1 MRVSS
6 YSLVSRIRWPRTIA
20 WLLVALLL
28 VSAWLQTDNEIFPGL
43 AGIGFL
49 LSWPV
54 SGGSGSPVR
63 PDHVRLL
70 LLVDSTFAGLL
81 IGLFSSAPVVV
92 VCLAIMLLVS
102 LLIVGSVQLLARAMP
117 PFALGWGIGCL
128 FPITQAMQL
137 DFLVLSLLL
146 TYMGLVS
153 FLVYRETV
161 RLAKERL
168 SAQDEGAR
176 LELQKRRL
184 VPYVAQQIVGFD
196 RSVIERK
203 RLTILFS
210 DIEGFT
216 GAMDNGD
223 EAVVAA
229 WLNSYFGAMT
239 EIAEQHGGTLDKFL
253 GDGLMVFFGDPESA
267 GSVADAYACVAMAL
281 AMRERLLTM
290 VNELDPYRP
299 HVRIGIHSGDC
310 LVGSFGSDKRK
321 DYTALGNSV
330 NLASRIESVADSDEI
345 LVSEATFRLLWP
357 WVNMSYRGQ
366 RQLKG
371 ISTAIAVYSV
381 ESLVGGY
388 GERAFAGPARVKY

>member
-20 WLLVALLL
+20 WQLVALLL

-117 PFALGWGIGCL
+117 LFALGWGIGCL

-161 RLAKERL
+161 RLANERL

-184 VPYVAQQIVGFD
+184 LPYVAQQIVGFD

-223 EAVVAA
+223 EAVAA
-229 WLNSYFGAMT
+229 WLNRYFGAMT
-239 EIAEQHGGTLDKFL
+239 EIA
-253 GDGLMVFFGDPESA
+253 
-267 GSVADAYACVAMAL
+267 
-281 AMRERLLTM
+281 
-290 VNELDPYRP
+290 
-299 HVRIGIHSGDC
+299 
-310 LVGSFGSDKRK
+310 
-321 DYTALGNSV
+321 
-330 NLASRIESVADSDEI
+330 
-345 LVSEATFRLLWP
+345 
-357 WVNMSYRGQ
+357 
-366 RQLKG
+366 
-371 ISTAIAVYSV
+371 
-381 ESLVGGY
+381 
-388 GERAFAGPARVKY
+388 

>member
-54 SGGSGSPVR
+54 SGDSGSTVR

-81 IGLFSSAPVVV
+81 IGLFSNAPVVV

-102 LLIVGSVQLLARAMP
+102 PLIVGSVQLLVRAMP
-117 PFALGWGIGCL
+117 PFALGLGFGCL

-137 DFLVLSLLL
+137 DFLVLILLL

-153 FLVYRETV
+153 LLVYRETV
-161 RLAKERL
+161 RLANERL
-168 SAQDEGAR
+168 SAEDEGAR
-176 LELQKRRL
+176 LELQKCRL
-184 VPYVAQQIVGFD
+184 LLYVAQQIVGFD

-223 EAVVAA
+223 EAAA

-253 GDGLMVFFGDPESA
+253 GDGLMVFFGDLESA

-310 LVGSFGSDKRK
+310 LVGSFGSEKRK

-330 NLASRIESVADSDEI
+330 NLASRIESVADSDET

-381 ESLVGGY
+381 ESLVEGY
-388 GERAFAGPARVKY
+388 VERAFAGPARVKY